1 MTLLNYLASSSLLL
15 ALGAAVYGL
24 LLRKEPYFRF
34 NRYFI
39 LTLVVLSFL
48 FPLVDFSGW
57 WAEPLPLPVF
67 QMGEVMVSPKGVLA
81 SSGPNWGL
89 TQILMNTYLIGLGVS
104 LMALLYRIGKLGL
117 LLNAA
122 RKVHEN
128 GRTYRLVHTEGFLPT
143 SSFFGYL
150 LWDNT
155 CNLTEEESE
164 QIKAHEWVHIQARH
178 SHDLLGMEL
187 AKVVLWFHPAIYW
200 LRHHLALVHEY
211 QADQQ
216 VIHTHSPVAYQ
227 QLMIKELFQ
236 VNPLIFSHPFNQSQL
251 LNRIKM
257 MNTKK
262 KRQPWNLSVA
272 VLSILLVMGAYSC
285 TQEMTSNEEAL
296 SLTPVSASDEVFKVV
311 DKGPSF
317 PGGIESYSEYLKN
330 NLKYPDRAR
339 ENGAEGRVFLQFIIT
354 KEGKI
359 KDAEILRGI
368 GFGIDEEAIRFVN
381 SMPHWQP
388 AELDGKK
395 VNAYMQLAIVFK
407 LD

>member
-1 MTLLNYLASSSLLL
+1 MALLNYLASSSLLL

-48 FPLVDFSGW
+48 FPLIDFSGW

-216 VIHTHSPVAYQ
+216 VVHAHSPVAYQ

-262 KRQPWNLSVA
+262 KRQPWKMIA
-272 VLSILLVMGAYSC
+272 ATLLVMGSVSFYAC
-285 TQEMTSNEEAL
+285 TTETTSTNAESELAEQPADDIIHKEYDT
-296 SLTPVSASDEVFKVV
+296 SPQ
-311 DKGPSF
+311 F
-317 PGGIESYSEYLKN
+317 PGGNDGLAQFLKA
-330 NLKYPDRAR
+330 NLVYPKYAKD
-339 ENGAEGRVFLQFIIT
+339 NGLEGRVFAQFVVT

-359 KDAEILRGI
+359 EDIQLIRGVEP
-368 GFGIDEEAIRFVN
+368 GIDKEALRIYQL
-381 SMPHWQP
+381 MPHWEP
-388 AELDGKK
+388 ATINGNP
-395 VNAYMQLAIVFK
+395 VNALMQLAIVFK